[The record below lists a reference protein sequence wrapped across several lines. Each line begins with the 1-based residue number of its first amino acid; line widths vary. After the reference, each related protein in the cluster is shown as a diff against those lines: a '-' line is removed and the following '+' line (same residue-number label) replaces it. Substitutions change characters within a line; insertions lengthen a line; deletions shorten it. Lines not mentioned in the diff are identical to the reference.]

1 MSKAKSQGED
11 IGYPGIHRLVVAAV
25 GRNEPAEPASQQE
38 RQVVPVGYD
47 LGGNKERV
55 NC

>member
-11 IGYPGIHRLVVAAV
+11 IGYPRIHRLVVALVA
-25 GRNEPAEPASQQE
+25 RNEPVEAASQQE

-47 LGGNKERV
+47 LGGNKEKV

>member
-11 IGYPGIHRLVVAAV
+11 IGYPRIHKLPVALVV
-25 GRNEPAEPASQQE
+25 RNEPPEPASQQE

-55 NC
+55 HC

>member
-1 MSKAKSQGED
+1 MSKTKSQGED
-11 IGYPGIHRLVVAAV
+11 IGYPRIHRLVVAPVA
-25 GRNEPAEPASQQE
+25 RNEPVEPASQQE
-38 RQVVPVGYD
+38 RQIVPVSYD